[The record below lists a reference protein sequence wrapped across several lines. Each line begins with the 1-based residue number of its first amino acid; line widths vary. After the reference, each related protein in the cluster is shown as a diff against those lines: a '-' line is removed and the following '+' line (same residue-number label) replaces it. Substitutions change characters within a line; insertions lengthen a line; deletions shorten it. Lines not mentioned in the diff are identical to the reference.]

1 MEDNSVKELP
11 FEIFKFK
18 PENGKMI
25 NVPCELFAGCR
36 EGDVVNIT
44 PDAQETQKRTEEIRS
59 ELKKLFDN

>member
-1 MEDNSVKELP
+1 MMKVIIDRIEDGIATVEL
-11 FEIFKFK
+11 
-18 PENGKMI
+18 ENGKMI
-25 NVPCELFAGCR
+25 NVPCELFADCM